1 MKAIALLMA
10 SALCFASMGLAR
22 PEEDLAAMLE
32 PGDTILFDWVPTS
45 ELSERMIEHLRGAQK
60 GMLPWDLYAD
70 ISALPTLLT
79 GVVFYVLS
87 MLGLYDR
94 RFDMIPGKFDHNAM
108 FVGSCSEGLRIAKEN
123 GATVA
128 EERLRDI
135 LSNEGDVPVLV
146 EAADPQLGIRV
157 LSVDEY
163 FKQDI
168 MGGAEIAVVRV
179 KGTDEEIIDDAIG
192 FSLTKC
198 GLPYDM
204 IPFISGTRGWF
215 DAAVDEDAYY
225 CSELVWAAYY
235 TASGGSIDLNT
246 FAYSN
251 PVGCSPVLRANP
263 VLPDEIYY
271 NSAVE
276 VVSSPKVYIGLTQ

>member
-1 MKAIALLMA
+1 
-10 SALCFASMGLAR
+10 
-22 PEEDLAAMLE
+22 
-32 PGDTILFDWVPTS
+32 
-45 ELSERMIEHLRGAQK
+45 MIEHLRGAQK
-60 GMLPWDLYAD
+60 GLLPWDLYAD
-70 ISALPTLLT
+70 ISALPALLT
-79 GVVFYVLS
+79 GGVLYVLS
-87 MLGLYDR
+87 MLGLYNR

-108 FVGSCSEGLRIAKEN
+108 FVGSCSEGLRIVGEH

-157 LSVDEY
+157 ISIDGH

-168 MGGAEIAVVRV
+168 MRGAEIAVVRV
-179 KGTDEEIIDDAIG
+179 KGTDEEIRDKAIG

-204 IPFISGTRGWF
+204 MPFISGTCGWF
-215 DAAVDEDAYY
+215 DAVVDEGAYY

-235 TASGGSIDLNT
+235 AASDGS
-246 FAYSN
+246 
-251 PVGCSPVLRANP
+251 VERANP
-263 VLPDEIYY
+263 VSPDEIYY
-271 NSAVE
+271 DGVVG